1 VSGLS
6 YTAIDGRGRRCRGHS
21 GEPTEAALRERL
33 RADGLFLV
41 ECAAS
46 GPSAESSGRLP
57 RHELLLASRT
67 LGSLLKAGMSLSR
80 ALTVTRQL
88 SGPRAAAVLKRVQH
102 RVERGERLAMAMR
115 TEGHFP
121 AAYIGLLHGGEA
133 AGRLAEAFERNTRY
147 LEIEELHR
155 RRLVSA
161 AAYPIVLTCAG
172 AVCVLVLAL
181 VVLPSFAGILA
192 DSGEA
197 LPPLPA
203 ALLGASGWLTRHKAV
218 LTAVLLLLLAGGAY
232 AAATEYGRQAIAR
245 LAVAAPLV
253 GRFRR
258 AVLGA
263 RFARLLGTL
272 VGSGLPLL
280 SSLEVIRQSI
290 ADGVAAAA
298 VQRTAERVRRG
309 SGLHDA
315 LSAETVFP
323 PILLHLV
330 AAGEQ
335 SGSLAAFLDKGASE
349 LEDET
354 ERNLQRLSAL
364 AEPVLVIAFGAAL
377 GVVAL
382 ALFQAIQATNA
393 GVLG

>member
-1 VSGLS
+1 
-6 YTAIDGRGRRCRGHS
+6 
-21 GEPTEAALRERL
+21 LRERL